1 MTAKLRTAIVAA
13 ALTAAAAGAAYI
25 LSSHSRD
32 DANGVDGTQ
41 TVTAETGFY
50 GITVELCEG
59 RRSCDSVAMG
69 VMHEGERVVRTVRFV
84 NRTSEPIT
92 LLDYRS
98 SCGCTSIDLPRHAIA
113 PEAYADAECTFD
125 SRGEYGAQLNVVEI
139 VTSDTATTAVLMVEA
154 EVE

>member
-13 ALTAAAAGAAYI
+13 ALTAAAASAAYI

-32 DANGVDGTQ
+32 DANDVDDTQ

-50 GITVELCEG
+50 GITVELCEE

-113 PEAYADAECTFD
+113 PEAYADAECMFD
-125 SRGEYGAQLNVVEI
+125 SRGEYGAQLNVIEI

>member
-1 MTAKLRTAIVAA
+1 MSPKPRTIIVAA
-13 ALTAAAAGAAYI
+13 ALTVAAAGAAYI
-25 LSSHSRD
+25 LSSHRHD
-32 DANGVDGTQ
+32 GANGVDGTHNI
-41 TVTAETGFY
+41 TAEARFY

-69 VMHEGERVVRTVRFV
+69 VMHEGERVVRTIRFV
-84 NRTSEPIT
+84 NRTSEPLA

-139 VTSDTATTAVLMVEA
+139 ATSDAATTAVLLVEA